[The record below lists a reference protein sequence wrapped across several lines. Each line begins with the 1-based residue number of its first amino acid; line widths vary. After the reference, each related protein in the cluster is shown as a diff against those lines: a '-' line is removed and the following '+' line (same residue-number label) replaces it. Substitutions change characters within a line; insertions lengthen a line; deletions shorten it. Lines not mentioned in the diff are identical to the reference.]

1 MYLMNSQHTTGDM
14 LTSKKDFLNPKP
26 KTFINILFVYLLV
39 HFIHSF
45 FFFFI
50 WHPLLCTIRL
60 RATSYACLSLS
71 QPLTIKGIPS

>member
-45 FFFFI
+45 FFFF
-50 WHPLLCTIRL
+50 
-60 RATSYACLSLS
+60 SS
-71 QPLTIKGIPS
+71 GIPCYAQSG